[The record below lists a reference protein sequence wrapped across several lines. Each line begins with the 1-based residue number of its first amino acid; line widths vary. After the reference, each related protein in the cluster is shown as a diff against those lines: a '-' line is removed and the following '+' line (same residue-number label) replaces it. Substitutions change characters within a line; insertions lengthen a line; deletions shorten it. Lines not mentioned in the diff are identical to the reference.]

1 MQLLSAGSIR
11 KIRWGG
17 PVLAK
22 RPARRLRRSTFSPI
36 MSTPDRLLIAALSLG
51 WVICLTGFW
60 AWWLQPSHRTSV
72 FGLAINSVVLIYVT
86 VYPVFFVIAANRLR
100 NVRKSVAVPLLRTAF
115 VVTRAPSEPW
125 DVAKRT
131 LTAMLDQDL
140 PLPYDV
146 WICDERPTAE
156 IIDWCAE
163 HGVIMASR
171 HGRDDY
177 HRSTWPRRTKCK
189 EGNLAYFYDHWGYGN
204 YDVVAQLDCDHQPSR
219 SYLSEIV
226 RPFSDPAIGYV
237 SAPSVC
243 DTNAAV
249 SWAARG
255 RLYREATFHGAFQLG
270 HSDGWAPACIGSHY
284 AVRTRALRDIGGIGP
299 ELAEDF
305 STYFLLSAAGWQG
318 AFAIDAEA
326 HGDGPNTF
334 AAMLVQEFQWA
345 RSIIMVV
352 LRTVPGNFRR
362 LSLSLKLRFLYAM
375 VFYSLLVTS
384 TLGGLVLA
392 PYAAVTGKPWINVN
406 YLTFLLH
413 WWSLSVWLILLTLFL
428 RRRRLLRPPDAPIL
442 SWENWLYTLVR
453 WPYIARGIFSAV
465 INWIYPRPVTFKV
478 TPKGTGG
485 PEPLPTPLMVP
496 YIVISCGSAAAA
508 LVGEATNNAVGYVF
522 LCIAAAFVYSLVSI
536 IVPVLH
542 ARESALQS
550 DVPTWF
556 ALRRTSLLPLLAG
569 LTSLLPV
576 LIAALHYPSY
586 VLHVFHM

>member
-1 MQLLSAGSIR
+1 MSDLTGDDVVRLKQLLRHEEDEARRRVPRVRLATVAAAPAEEYERIREASPGPHEGAAVPRPRRYAPAHGPAWLQTRSSEAHTKDFPAVPAVEAAGTGRHRPNAPRIVADTKTATLTGDMQLLSAGSIR

-299 ELAEDF
+299 ELAEI
-305 STYFLLSAAGWQG
+305 SQ
-318 AFAIDAEA
+318 
-326 HGDGPNTF
+326 
-334 AAMLVQEFQWA
+334 
-345 RSIIMVV
+345 
-352 LRTVPGNFRR
+352 
-362 LSLSLKLRFLYAM
+362 
-375 VFYSLLVTS
+375 
-384 TLGGLVLA
+384 
-392 PYAAVTGKPWINVN
+392 
-406 YLTFLLH
+406 
-413 WWSLSVWLILLTLFL
+413 
-428 RRRRLLRPPDAPIL
+428 PI
-442 SWENWLYTLVR
+442 
-453 WPYIARGIFSAV
+453 P
-465 INWIYPRPVTFKV
+465 
-478 TPKGTGG
+478 
-485 PEPLPTPLMVP
+485 
-496 YIVISCGSAAAA
+496 C
-508 LVGEATNNAVGYVF
+508 
-522 LCIAAAFVYSLVSI
+522 
-536 IVPVLH
+536 
-542 ARESALQS
+542 
-550 DVPTWF
+550 
-556 ALRRTSLLPLLAG
+556 
-569 LTSLLPV
+569 
-576 LIAALHYPSY
+576 
-586 VLHVFHM
+586 